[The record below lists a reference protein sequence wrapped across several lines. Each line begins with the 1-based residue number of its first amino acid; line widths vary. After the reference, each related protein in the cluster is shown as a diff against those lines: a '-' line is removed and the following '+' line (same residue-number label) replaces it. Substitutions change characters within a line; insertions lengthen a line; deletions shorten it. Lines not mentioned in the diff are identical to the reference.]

1 MHRDRQTI
9 PCLFLHDSLMSALQ
23 EEQTFFRLQ
32 LLGPGKPVPFS
43 IIPPLCPCPEIPD
56 HFTPEVGALL
66 VDSGWILH
74 PCDCVRNHQA
84 LSPVQALSPD
94 NITIPGYPP
103 LPRTAGFILGYAGNE
118 ADKLVTMDCP
128 GTKKLP
134 KIPFPAK
141 FWYRANVTIEYTSNQ
156 ETGAIITQWTI
167 GEKIRESRG
176 N

>member
-1 MHRDRQTI
+1 MA
-9 PCLFLHDSLMSALQ
+9 ALQ
-23 EEQTFFRLQ
+23 EEQTFFRLHLQ
-32 LLGPGKPVPFS
+32 GLTNIPPFS
-43 IIPPLCPCPEIPD
+43 IIPPLCPCHEIPE

-66 VDSGWILH
+66 ADSGWILH

-84 LSPVQALSPD
+84 LSPAHALSPD
-94 NITIPGYPP
+94 TFTLPGYPL
-103 LPRTAGFILGYAGNE
+103 LPRTAGFILGYAGGE

-134 KIPFPAK
+134 KTPFPAK
-141 FWYRANVTIEYTSNQ
+141 FWYRANVTIEYTRNQ
-156 ETGAIITQWTI
+156 ETGAIITRWTI

>member
-1 MHRDRQTI
+1 
-9 PCLFLHDSLMSALQ
+9 MSALQ

-84 LSPVQALSPD
+84 LSPD

-103 LPRTAGFILGYAGNE
+103 LPRTAGFILGYAGSE
-118 ADKLVTMDCP
+118 AEKLVTMDCP

-134 KIPFPAK
+134 KTPFPAK
-141 FWYRANVTIEYTSNQ
+141 FWYRVNVTIEYTRNQ
-156 ETGAIITQWTI
+156 ETGTIITRWTI

>member
-1 MHRDRQTI
+1 MA
-9 PCLFLHDSLMSALQ
+9 ALQ
-23 EEQTFFRLQ
+23 EEQTFFRLCIPAADKA
-32 LLGPGKPVPFS
+32 LPFS
-43 IIPPLCPCPEIPD
+43 IIPPLCPCAEIPD
-56 HFTPEVGALL
+56 QFTPEVGNLL

-74 PCDCVRNHQA
+74 PCRA
-84 LSPVQALSPD
+84 LSPAKALSPIGALSPAQALSPD
-94 NITIPGYPP
+94 NFTLPGYPP

-156 ETGAIITQWTI
+156 ETGAIITRWTI

-176 N
+176 H

>member
-1 MHRDRQTI
+1 
-9 PCLFLHDSLMSALQ
+9 MSALQ

-94 NITIPGYPP
+94 NFTLPGYPL

-156 ETGAIITQWTI
+156 ETGAIITRWTI

-176 N
+176 H